1 VVVHHGH
8 VDSTQVHAVA
18 AGYTAGPDFPAQF
31 ADANR
36 LAHDW
41 MFTGAHTRPEGNE
54 WVVDLSGMLKDSAF
68 EQLLSS
74 HNVTVP
80 DTVRVPVP

>member
-1 VVVHHGH
+1 VAAELASKATVLINDRGRH

-36 LAHDW
+36 LAHD
-41 MFTGAHTRPEGNE
+41 
-54 WVVDLSGMLKDSAF
+54 
-68 EQLLSS
+68 
-74 HNVTVP
+74 
-80 DTVRVPVP
+80 